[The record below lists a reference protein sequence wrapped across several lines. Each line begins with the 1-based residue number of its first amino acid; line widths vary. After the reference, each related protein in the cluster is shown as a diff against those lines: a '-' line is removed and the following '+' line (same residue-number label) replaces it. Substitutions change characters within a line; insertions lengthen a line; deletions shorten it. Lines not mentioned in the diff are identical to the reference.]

1 MFKESDY
8 EELEHEIFLQQ
19 NILRKNPQNFL
30 SKLRDSLNH
39 FKNKIYHKPNEE
51 PIQTY
56 EGVSAINE
64 AIQFLKNQKPV
75 PELILNK
82 DISQAC
88 KDHINDIG
96 PRGLTTHEGSDG
108 SNIGERIEKY
118 CEWDGA
124 TAENLDFGFKKAE
137 NILINM
143 IVDDGV
149 KERFQRS
156 NLFNPEFRVV
166 GIAAG
171 PHKDYG
177 IVVAIGYCKGV
188 RPLGSQPN
196 DVSDFIREYIKNTM
210 YKKNKKNIFQEDDPD
225 APDNTI
231 SIKIDKRNKEINGK
245 IKKITKKI
253 YTLDTGAQHIIE
265 IENY

>member
-1 MFKESDY
+1 MNTWY
-8 EELEHEIFLQQ
+8 QI
-19 NILRKNPQNFL
+19 
-30 SKLRDSLNH
+30 
-39 FKNKIYHKPNEE
+39 
-51 PIQTY
+51 
-56 EGVSAINE
+56 
-64 AIQFLKNQKPV
+64 
-75 PELILNK
+75 
-82 DISQAC
+82 
-88 KDHINDIG
+88 
-96 PRGLTTHEGSDG
+96 
-108 SNIGERIEKY
+108 
-118 CEWDGA
+118 
-124 TAENLDFGFKKAE
+124 
-137 NILINM
+137 
-143 IVDDGV
+143 

-156 NLFNPEFRVV
+156 NLFNPESRVE

-177 IVVAIGYCKGV
+177 IVMARGYRKGV

-196 DVSDFIREYIKNTM
+196 DVSDFIREYIKNKK

-253 YTLDTGAQHIIE
+253 YTLDTGAKHIIE